1 MAKGMLHFYKT
12 GVPFKGDV
20 HKMPD
25 GSIHTGK
32 THTKTS
38 KKVVHF
44 KDLSSTAKNKAGQKM
59 SVMLA
64 KGKK

>member
-1 MAKGMLHFYKT
+1 MLHFSKA

-20 HKMPD
+20 HKMPN

-38 KKVVHF
+38 KKVIHF
-44 KDLSSTAKNKAGQKM
+44 KDLSPTAKNKAGQKM
-59 SVMLA
+59 SVM
-64 KGKK
+64 

>member
-1 MAKGMLHFYKT
+1 MAKGMLHFSKT

-59 SVMLA
+59 TVMLA